1 LRLDRIN
8 VKLFVLAKLHK
19 STPTGKNSFVKII
32 SLSIDGRRSI
42 MTDGPFAANAS
53 QPTYTATDGET
64 VTAWMVSDLVETSFP
79 GTPAPAEDRVNY
91 RFINGFVD
99 VGDLP
104 CRKAFQQTMI
114 GRHIA
119 PDTSW
124 PVSHLNL
131 PGSNRRVEFTGF
143 WHVPTHV
150 QRWLKGTFR
159 SETARKAQF
168 RLRTCGGVRIWVG
181 GVEQVRFEPF
191 IRNVESSRD
200 IALDLAA
207 GDNEVLLLCED
218 LAERDIIWFFEL
230 EVIDPAP
237 LTVVLP
243 VPLDREE
250 TKRLAALVRDV
261 HPARDVFS
269 GSALELVFGAAP
281 ASDLPVHI
289 AVKSHGHERAAL
301 AEVDTALKAGQ
312 SSLTIPETIGIADG
326 YHGVRITLGSG
337 SGTVTRVID
346 AAFMRDIAPEAS
358 SNDINERKKA
368 ALSFSARFGAW
379 RIGRALAMVATGS
392 DDIETI
398 GGIIDAT
405 LHSIDRREDCSD
417 FVMIPL
423 LWLVRAHGDQLPP
436 DMRARIDASILGYR
450 YWVDEPGNDV
460 MWFWSENHVLC
471 FHTSQ
476 LLAGD
481 YLPDATL
488 TASGR
493 TGRQQAALAAE
504 RLERWFDSVE
514 AHGLAEWNSAAY
526 YPVDFI
532 GLFAIEHWA
541 GPELALRARHQL
553 DLIFEM
559 IALHTLGG
567 VPSGSQ
573 GRAYDKEL
581 RAGPLTELAP
591 FAQVAFGKG
600 WLNNGVAS
608 LPMFCC
614 GNYLPPAHLAALSQ
628 LECGRVVEAR
638 YAQGLEPG
646 KLVLFKNES
655 AQLSTVVDHKTGR
668 RGHQQHV
675 MDIKLAGHPMARLWV
690 NHPGEDDPWGSQR
703 PSYWAGSGILPRVA
717 QHRDLAM
724 LIFDTEDHRN
734 DWTHAYLGRD
744 GLEEVMMEDNWL
756 ITRSGR
762 GFAALYATN
771 GLEPVTSGATANRE
785 IRSPGRRAGW
795 IGVIGCGD
803 AQAFAGFRAK
813 ILATRVTFD
822 ADSRL
827 LAVTPPG
834 GPELT
839 LSWDGAFTIG
849 RQAMAF
855 DHDQPQP
862 KITFDSADPA
872 SGSAAKPFYC

>member
-1 LRLDRIN
+1 
-8 VKLFVLAKLHK
+8 
-19 STPTGKNSFVKII
+19 
-32 SLSIDGRRSI
+32 
-42 MTDGPFAANAS
+42 MTDGPLATGTS
-53 QPTYTATDGET
+53 QPTYTVPTGET
-64 VTAWMVSDLVETSFP
+64 VTAWIVSDLVETSFP
-79 GTPAPAEDRVNY
+79 GTAAPAEDRVNY

-114 GRHIA
+114 GRDIA
-119 PDTSW
+119 PDSSFT
-124 PVSHLNL
+124 VSHLNL

-159 SETARKAQF
+159 SDTTRQAHF

-200 IALDLAA
+200 ITLELAA
-207 GDNEVLLLCED
+207 GDNDVLLLCED

-230 EVIDPAP
+230 EVTDATP

-261 HPARDVFS
+261 RPARDVFS
-269 GSALELVFGAAP
+269 GAALELVFGAAP

-301 AEVDTALKAGQ
+301 AEVDTVLKAGQ
-312 SSLTIPETIGIADG
+312 STLTIPETAGISDG
-326 YHGVRITLGSG
+326 YHGVRITIGSG
-337 SGTVTRVID
+337 AGTVTRVID
-346 AAFMRDIAPEAS
+346 AAFMGDMAPQPAATDIA
-358 SNDINERKKA
+358 ERKKA

-392 DDIETI
+392 GDMKTI
-398 GGIIDAT
+398 SGIVDAT
-405 LHSIDRREDCSD
+405 LRSIDRREDCSD
-417 FVMIPL
+417 FVLVPL
-423 LWLVRAHGDQLPP
+423 LWLVRAYGDRLPP
-436 DMRARIDASILGYR
+436 QMLERINSSILSYR

-481 YLPDATL
+481 YLPDAIFS
-488 TASGR
+488 ASGR
-493 TGRQQAALAAE
+493 TGREQAVLAAD
-504 RLERWFDSVE
+504 RLRRWFDSVE

-532 GLFAIEHWA
+532 GLLAIEHWA
-541 GPELALRARHQL
+541 EPELAARARHQL

-591 FAQVAFGKG
+591 FAQVAFGQG

-614 GNYLPPAHLAALSQ
+614 GDYLPPPHLAALSQ
-628 LECGRVVEAR
+628 LTGGRMVEAR

-646 KLVLFKNES
+646 KLVLFKNEA

-668 RGHQQHV
+668 KGHQQHV

-690 NHPGEDDPWGSQR
+690 NHPGEDDPWGTQR

-717 QHRDLAM
+717 QHRDIAM
-724 LIFDTEDHRN
+724 MIFDTDDHRN

-744 GLEEVMMEDNWL
+744 GLDEVVTKGNWL
-756 ITRSGR
+756 ITRAGR

-771 GLEPVTSGATANRE
+771 GLEPVTAGATADRE

-795 IGVIGCGD
+795 LGIIGCGD
-803 AQAFAGFRAK
+803 TNAFAHFRER
-813 ILATRVTFD
+813 ILATQVMFD
-822 ADSRL
+822 ADRRL
-827 LAVTPPG
+827 LSVTPPG
-834 GPELT
+834 GPELS
-839 LSWDGAFTIG
+839 LNWDGNFIIG
-849 RQAMAF
+849 GQAMAF
-855 DHDQPQP
+855 DHEQPQP
-862 KITFDSADPA
+862 QITFDSAKT
-872 SGSAAKPFYC
+872 AAGNGVAQPFYS